1 MSVQQRLPRTW
12 NLVSKQAGASAFD
25 LLAAVV
31 GDLVPQTGQ
40 ANIARELK
48 RFERTDSSGAPWA
61 KRSLGHLTW
70 SNDAKFQSISVS
82 AVGATNPLGL
92 PFPVGLL
99 VIESRG
105 ENPLLQQASLESLH
119 EQWAHARGGDNAK
132 VISNLRRNGVLL
144 TVIRGDAGQLPDL
157 YLLAE
162 RTTGESVG
170 AKEERPVGVVRILAD
185 RVAREAERG
194 AISLDVAMDRALQPL
209 ANLASAAQ
217 QGVIGSDADA
227 WRVAFG
233 NFDRSRAYDR
243 FRGALRDTLE
253 RTMSAIEAC
262 RARPA
267 TTEIELAELR
277 EAASIVAFRIF
288 FLVSIESRG
297 VLYADGFE
305 PPFRLR
311 GLIEEADRV
320 TYSPFRLLQELSLN
334 IRGEGRGAKDNP
346 SRWQIA
352 VHGASIFAN
361 RPNDHFSDGLRAWL
375 DALDDQ
381 TTKIIADP
389 RRCALWDQLVRD
401 LGVLATGQVS
411 LYQRQADAELDDVSL
426 GGSAHV
432 QRILGDV
439 YEQILAMVPQVSA
452 TGSSRTIKL
461 VTAKTA
467 KANALKK
474 ATGGTLAD
482 TKRTKDERRNLGAHY
497 TPESLVLEM
506 VRAALEPAFAA
517 AWTRAKRA
525 PAQYEKELLGLRILD
540 PAMGSAHFLTVAA
553 LEVAREIA
561 WSRKHGEPRPPK
573 HFEYIENPNAWGQ
586 IPDEERAEMDA
597 VAAELLQ
604 RVVENCCHGVDIEPL
619 AVELGKLALWQL
631 TMVEQA
637 RRGRRGAA
645 PSLTFLDANLRCGN
659 SLYGADH
666 ATVAALCD
674 DFELGAAEGDL
685 FSQGSASLTSGV
697 KLLREFEPLL
707 SAEPATLRRQLEQK
721 RALFSADLGS
731 LPASLPVDDHELRS
745 LVFEQLKAAKERFAW
760 LWDLA
765 FLRAWNRAANLRDED
780 LKDSLRIATAD
791 SWAGVVGTSS
801 PTKTQ
806 LKVRAEVRARAHAQ
820 RVFHWDLEFYDVFTG
835 PARGFDVI
843 VANPPFLGSQGLR
856 GSYGE
861 QGVNFLRGRFTDGT
875 PDLCGFFFLLFDRLL
890 SSARG
895 IAGSIA
901 PNTIVQGRNRELV
914 MVTLVAGRQPR
925 FEIFRSCQSR
935 AWPGEA
941 AVHIST
947 VHFRRPAD
955 QLRSVAARKVIPVFA
970 SSMEDVADDVLDND
984 DVESQVESSVEVIDS
999 STATHRLETKPLVGG
1014 RDCSFLDNGVETEM
1028 AKLPNQSGGFAL
1040 QGMIPRGDFSRPRE
1054 FLQKVPAAERSSV
1067 FAYINNRGVQQ
1078 SVRPIAPRLVID
1090 VFDVINDAGLKHKTA
1105 GEQERWLLKNRPF
1118 LLAEMRRT
1126 VFPERQK
1133 LPESES
1139 NAIHREFWWRFHS
1152 PAEELREA
1160 VRSKSRVIVAG
1171 RTGKHMRP
1179 VRIETRD
1186 SEGVQYCFN
1195 EKLYVFPT
1203 ESLAV
1208 LGLLNSVVFEVVS
1221 RRLSSTLGVGGNFA
1235 PSTIFPYFPMPWAE
1249 GSNRS
1254 PGASPLLFPGQAI
1267 ERRLGLAAQKL
1278 ENLRRD
1284 ILLFPQNFGLHQEP
1298 FRGPTAL
1305 YNAFDNQDDQRPAIL
1320 ELRAAHR
1327 ALEAAVLHEYGWGDL
1342 AGEDRWAF
1350 ERPWIDGSER
1360 YVPDLETRREYLARL
1375 AELNH
1380 KQAAAAKG
1388 TGGKKK
1394 ATAPT
1399 LPAADEDPEPKAKA
1413 QPKLVAKAAAKPA
1426 VKALTPSPAKAKPA
1440 PKAAAPAPKSA
1451 AKPAVVSVAVKQ
1463 GGMSHNQAVHAMK
1476 RAVDRSSV
1484 PLGRAAIL
1492 STAGVDEHWWA
1503 VARAAFEES
1512 TAFVMLGEKRGAKYT
1527 TRRAIQN
1534 ALAKVVRK
1542 AGKAG
1547 VSKSEAIERL
1557 AELDFLIGDAEWIN
1571 AIKTLIDLGKAY
1583 RDGQGKGTRYYA

>member
-1 MSVQQRLPRTW
+1 MSVQQILPKTW
-12 NLVSKQAGASAFD
+12 NLVSSSRATAFD
-25 LLAAVV
+25 LLSAVV
-31 GDLVPQTGQ
+31 GDLVPQARQ
-40 ANIARELK
+40 ANIELQL
-48 RFERTDSSGAPWA
+48 RQLGRLDEAGAGWA
-61 KRSLGHLTW
+61 KRALEHLTW
-70 SNDAKFQSISVS
+70 SADARLQSVTVD
-82 AVGATNPLGL
+82 AVGGSNPLGL
-92 PFPVGLL
+92 PFPIGLL
-99 VIESRG
+99 ILESRG

-119 EQWAHARGGDNAK
+119 EGWARARGGDDQVMVAY
-132 VISNLRRNGVLL
+132 LRRNGVLL

-162 RTTGESVG
+162 RKVDELDGIRG
-170 AKEERPVGVVRILAD
+170 DRPIGVVRVLAD
-185 RVAREAERG
+185 RVAQEVNDGKVRL
-194 AISLDVAMDRALQPL
+194 IDAMDRALQPL
-209 ANLASAAQ
+209 ANLAAVAQ
-217 QGVIGSDADA
+217 QGLIGGDADA
-227 WRVAFG
+227 WRGAFG
-233 NFDRSRAYDR
+233 NFDRSTAYDK
-243 FRGALRDTLE
+243 FRAALRCALE
-253 RTMSAIEAC
+253 RAMAAIEGCA
-262 RARPA
+262 ANPA
-267 TTEIELAELR
+267 TTASELAELR
-277 EAASIVAFRIF
+277 EAASIVAFRVF
-288 FLVSIESRG
+288 FLVSIESRS

-311 GLIEEADRV
+311 GLIEEADRA
-320 TYSPFRLLQELSLN
+320 TYSPFQMLQELSQN
-334 IRGEGRGAKDNP
+334 IRGEGRGAKNP
-346 SRWQIA
+346 SRWPLA

-361 RPNDHFSDGLRAWL
+361 RPNDHFADGVKAWL
-375 DALDDQ
+375 DALDAH
-381 TTKIIADP
+381 TTKIVADS
-389 RRCALWDQLVRD
+389 RRRAVWDQLVRD

-411 LYQRQADAELDDVSL
+411 LYQRQADAEQDDVSL

-439 YEQILAMVPQVSA
+439 YEQILAMVPQVSS
-452 TGSSRTIKL
+452 TGTSRTINL

-467 KANALKK
+467 KAGSLKN
-474 ATGGTLAD
+474 ATGGTLVDA
-482 TKRTKDERRNLGAHY
+482 KRTKDERRNLGAHY

-517 AWTRAKRA
+517 AWTRAKKA

-573 HFEYIENPNAWGQ
+573 HFEYIENPNAWGHV
-586 IPDEERAEMDA
+586 PDEARAEMDA

-707 SAEPATLRRQLEQK
+707 SAEPAVLRRQLEQQ

-731 LPASLPVDDHELRS
+731 LPASLPVDDHDLRS
-745 LVFEQLKAAKERFAW
+745 LVFDQLEAAKERFAW
-760 LWDLA
+760 LWDLS
-765 FLRAWNRAANLRDED
+765 FLRAWNRAAKRKDED

-791 SWAGVVGTSS
+791 SWAGVVGTSN

-806 LKVRAEVRARAHAQ
+806 LKVRQEIRARAHAQ
-820 RVFHWDLEFYDVFTG
+820 RAFHWELEFYDVFTG

-856 GSYGE
+856 GMYGE

-890 SSARG
+890 SSTRG

-914 MVTLVAGRQPR
+914 MVTLVAGQQPR

-935 AWPGEA
+935 VWPGEA
-941 AVHIST
+941 AVHIAT
-947 VHFRRPAD
+947 VHLRRPVE
-955 QLRSVAARKVIPVFA
+955 QLRSVAARKVIQVFA
-970 SSMEDVADDVLDND
+970 ASLEDEAADLLDND
-984 DVESQVESSVEVIDS
+984 EVEEQDESSVEPSDS
-999 STATHRLETKPLVGG
+999 TSTTHRLETRPLVGG

-1028 AKLPNQSGGFAL
+1028 SKLPNQSGGLAL
-1040 QGMIPRGDFSRPRE
+1040 QGMITRGDFIRPRE
-1054 FLQKVPAAERSSV
+1054 FLDTVPAAERSSV

-1090 VFDVINDAGLKHKTA
+1090 VFDAINEAGLKHKTA

-1126 VFPERQK
+1126 VYPVRQK
-1133 LPESES
+1133 LPDSDS

-1160 VRSKSRVIVAG
+1160 VAELSSAIAIGNVGKVFAPMALPLNDPEFGCRVVPTCKIFIV
-1171 RTGKHMRP
+1171 P
-1179 VRIETRD
+1179 
-1186 SEGVQYCFN
+1186 SE
-1195 EKLYVFPT
+1195 
-1203 ESLAV
+1203 SA
-1208 LGLLNSVVFEVVS
+1208 GLLGFLNSAIVEVLT
-1221 RRLSSTLGVGGNFA
+1221 RRLCATLKSDLSFSPTAILPFLPFPWSNTARGTGVLA
-1235 PSTIFPYFPMPWAE
+1235 PAASVEARLSGPTKKVVELRSALLESPERHGLGA
-1249 GSNRS
+1249 GS
-1254 PGASPLLFPGQAI
+1254 
-1267 ERRLGLAAQKL
+1267 
-1278 ENLRRD
+1278 
-1284 ILLFPQNFGLHQEP
+1284 

-1305 YNAFDNQDDQRPAIL
+1305 YNAFDNQDDQSPAIL
-1320 ELRAAHR
+1320 QLRAAHR
-1327 ALEAAVLHEYGWGDL
+1327 ALEAAVLHEYGWDDL
-1342 AGEDRWAF
+1342 AGEGRWTF
-1350 ERPWIDGSER
+1350 DRPWIDGTWR
-1360 YVPDLETRREYLARL
+1360 YVPNLETRREYLARL

-1388 TGGKKK
+1388 AGGRKK
-1394 ATAPT
+1394 AAAPSA
-1399 LPAADEDPEPKAKA
+1399 PAAEEDPEPKVKPRQRLEA
-1413 QPKLVAKAAAKPA
+1413 QAAAKPA
-1426 VKALTPSPAKAKPA
+1426 VKAVTPSPAKAKPA

-1451 AKPAVVSVAVKQ
+1451 AKPAAVSVAVKQ
-1463 GGMSHNQAVHAMK
+1463 GGMTQAQAVQAMK
-1476 RAVDRSSV
+1476 RAVVGASA

-1492 STAGVDEHWWA
+1492 ATAGVDDQWWS
-1503 VARAAFEES
+1503 VARAAFDES
-1512 TAFVMLGEKRGAKYT
+1512 PEFVMLGEKRGAKYT
-1527 TRRAIQN
+1527 TRRAIQD

-1542 AGKAG
+1542 AGKVG
-1547 VSKSEAIERL
+1547 VSKSEAVERL
-1557 AELDFLIGDAEWIN
+1557 AALEFQIGDAEWTSSVK
-1571 AIKTLIDLGKAY
+1571 ALIDLGKIT
-1583 RDGQGKGTRYYA
+1583 RSGQAKGTRYYA